1 MSFRFIIGMAML
13 LLISGTVSAQQEI
26 MSGIVVDSAT
36 FAPLPYVTIQVK
48 GTYRGTTTDA
58 KGKFSV
64 QASRTDTLVFSMIG
78 YKPIEFELIDWEE
91 SVVRLTEQPT
101 YLKSITIQGEEIN
114 PYEGIFDEE
123 NERIRKE
130 NKRIPFYYNRWKK
143 EKIKLGRVVKEN
155 FRAQTYVDVVI
166 RNPETKT
173 GLMKKYQLTEEQ
185 YYSVLADFNQK
196 NLMIMYHLTAPEL
209 MSLLSNF
216 YARHA
221 AEHQNK

>member
-1 MSFRFIIGMAML
+1 M
-13 LLISGTVSAQQEI
+13 
-26 MSGIVVDSAT
+26 
-36 FAPLPYVTIQVK
+36 
-48 GTYRGTTTDA
+48 
-58 KGKFSV
+58 
-64 QASRTDTLVFSMIG
+64 
-78 YKPIEFELIDWEE
+78 
-91 SVVRLTEQPT
+91 RLTEQPT
-101 YLKSITIQGEEIN
+101 YLKPITIQGEEIN